1 MHAPAARDPH
11 PVFRRFASQLVHEA
25 LQKGEGTDEAAAV
38 AAASG
43 KPVASAASEAVAM
56 SSEDKEAMFS
66 VSSTGLE
73 CRVDSSKAWAGGR
86 SNVGLHGSGKF
97 YFEVECVSVAGTVRR
112 ESSQQP
118 SWVRLVFASY
128 QTLDPL
134 P

>member
-1 MHAPAARDPH
+1 MRVVFVLVLVRDPLR
-11 PVFRRFASQLVHEA
+11 VFRHFASQLVHEA
-25 LQKGEGTDEAAAV
+25 LQKGEGTDEAAA

-97 YFEVECVSVAGTVRR
+97 YFEVECVSVAGTVRT
-112 ESSQQP
+112 EAP
-118 SWVRLVFASY
+118 TANIGLVYAHY
-128 QTLDPL
+128 QTLDS
-134 P
+134 

>member
-1 MHAPAARDPH
+1 
-11 PVFRRFASQLVHEA
+11 
-25 LQKGEGTDEAAAV
+25 
-38 AAASG
+38 
-43 KPVASAASEAVAM
+43 M